1 MIRKVWCIAS
11 LHTCCTDF
19 LLDSI
24 YYKILSIFL
33 LVRSCWYPV
42 LFIFTEMCCRPGT
55 KQDRVSAWC
64 SDMIDTV
71 IRHGN
76 SLVVAGPLQS
86 SPLVCFLVISNNHPS
101 LSLSHLRSSPHS
113 YLAVDSQLPRINV
126 YINLYDLLVLVNRV
140 NPVKQ

>member
-24 YYKILSIFL
+24 NYNILNIFL
-33 LVRSCWYPV
+33 LVMSCWYPV

-76 SLVVAGPLQS
+76 SLVVAGPL
-86 SPLVCFLVISNNHPS
+86 CFLVISNNHPS
-101 LSLSHLRSSPHS
+101 LSFSDLLSVST
-113 YLAVDSQLPRINV
+113 QLPSSNV
-126 YINLYDLLVLVNRV
+126 YVNFYDIPVNRV
-140 NPVKQ
+140 NSVKQPLAIT